1 MAERIGSWLAA
12 WASAVVGRPRLTT
25 AVTLAVGALAAWFAA
40 GNLGVNTDTAN
51 MIAPTIPWRQH
62 YNEYRDAFPLRD
74 RNLLIVIDAS
84 SPVRADEFAADLLA
98 ELRKQPERYRS
109 PLLAG
114 EGEFFERNGLL
125 YMPTAELAELT
136 DRLAEAQPLIGLLGG
151 RVDGA
156 AVLDVARTTLAA
168 EGDTAALASFYDELA
183 RTISGAGG
191 SEVSSFAWDRL
202 VSNEPPRNPRTWAR
216 RIITLQPAVDFS
228 RMQPAAAAI
237 AAVRAMA
244 ARLDERGDVRVRLT
258 GTVAMEHEELQSV
271 SRGAGLGAAATLV
284 MVALV
289 LYAALR
295 SWRLLAASIV
305 TLIVGLSLT
314 AAFAAVAVGQLNLL
328 SIAFV
333 VLNVGLGSDYVIHV
347 LLRYRELTAAG
358 EAAKPALVETVR
370 GVGSSLV
377 LCAVTTAAGF
387 YAFIPTTF
395 SGVSELGLIAGTGVF
410 FGLFASVTL
419 LPALVAWWDE
429 PRRSGAAP
437 TWLDPRIFAP
447 LSRRPRLVLGVTA
460 AVLVA
465 VFAALPRVTFDS
477 NPIHLRDPESESV
490 STLLELAA
498 AGEAPLLNLV
508 AVAPD
513 NTTARGW
520 ASALRERPEVRAVT
534 TTDAL
539 VPAEQDE
546 KLALLEDLALLM
558 GTDFG
563 EVERTPADPDAMAAA
578 LAALEAA
585 STDHAAARGLHD
597 AAADLRGRLAGG
609 AESYR
614 DTALRRLDES
624 LTAGLPQELAR
635 LAGALRAGRFDR
647 ADLPA
652 ALAER
657 WLASG
662 GRELVEI
669 APAEDVSDNAAAR
682 RFIAAAHSVVPTAT
696 GLPVVYQEASATVVA
711 AFERALLYAF
721 AMVAAIIWLVLR
733 DFKDTL
739 LVLVPIALAS
749 LLTAA
754 LTVVAGMPFNYA
766 NIIALPLLVGIGV
779 DNGIHVVHRMRTR
792 AGMPAVGQ
800 RRDAGRDARG
810 RATQG
815 AVAEQLP
822 SEGVARLFG
831 TSTMRAVLASGLTT
845 VASFGNLA
853 FSSHVGTASMGILL
867 ALGLAAS
874 MAATLIVLP
883 AWLAL
888 RRPLAK
894 GAAA

>member
-1 MAERIGSWLAA
+1 MAGRIDSWLAA
-12 WASAVVGRPRLTT
+12 WASAVVARPRLT
-25 AVTLAVGALAAWFAA
+25 AAATLAIGVLAVWYAA

-51 MIAPTIPWRQH
+51 MIAPTIAWRQH

-84 SPVRADEFAADLLA
+84 SPARADEFAAELLR

-125 YMPTAELAELT
+125 YMPTAELAALT

-156 AVLDVARTTLAA
+156 AVLGVARTTLAA
-168 EGDTAALASFYDELA
+168 DGDTASLVSFYDELA
-183 RTISGAGG
+183 RTISAAG
-191 SEVSSFAWDRL
+191 SDETATFAWDRL
-202 VSNEPPRNPRTWAR
+202 VSNGPRDPLARAR
-216 RIITLQPAVDFS
+216 RIIALQPTVDFS
-228 RMQPAAAAI
+228 RMQPAAGAI
-237 AAVRAMA
+237 ADLRAMA
-244 ARLDERGDVRVRLT
+244 ASLDERGDVSVRLT

-271 SRGAGLGAAATLV
+271 SRGAGLGAVATLF

-305 TLIVGLSLT
+305 SLILGLSLT

-410 FGLFASVTL
+410 FGLFSSVTL

-429 PRRSGAAP
+429 PRRLGAAP

-447 LSRRPRLVLGVTA
+447 LSRRPRLVIGVTA
-460 AVLVA
+460 VVLVGAFA
-465 VFAALPRVTFDS
+465 VLPRVTFDS
-477 NPIHLRDPESESV
+477 NPIHLRDPDSESV
-490 STLLELAA
+490 RTLLDLSA

-513 NTTARGW
+513 SATARSW
-520 ASALRERPEVRAVT
+520 ASGLREQPEVRTVT
-534 TTDAL
+534 TTDSL

-563 EVERTPADPDAMAAA
+563 EVERAPANPDALAAA

-585 STDHAAARGLHD
+585 STDNAAALRLHD
-597 AAADLRGRLAGG
+597 AAADLREQLTA
-609 AESYR
+609 ATASDR
-614 DTALRRLDES
+614 DATLRRLDES
-624 LTAGLPQELAR
+624 LTGGLPNELSR
-635 LAGALRAGRFDR
+635 LAGALRAERFERD
-647 ADLPA
+647 DLPA
-652 ALAER
+652 ALAGR
-657 WLASG
+657 WVASG

-682 RFIAAAHSVVPTAT
+682 RFISAVHSVVPTAT
-696 GLPVVYQEASATVVA
+696 GLPVVYQEASATVVE

-721 AMVAAIIWLVLR
+721 VMVAAIIWLVLR
-733 DFKDTL
+733 DLRDML

-749 LLTAA
+749 VLTAA
-754 LTVVAGMPFNYA
+754 LTLVVGMPFNYA
-766 NIIALPLLVGIGV
+766 NIIALPLLVGMGV
-779 DNGIHVVHRMRTR
+779 DNGIHVVHRMRS
-792 AGMPAVGQ
+792 G
-800 RRDAGRDARG
+800 DA
-810 RATQG
+810 
-815 AVAEQLP
+815 
-822 SEGVARLFG
+822 ARLFD

-853 FSSHVGTASMGILL
+853 FSAHVGTASMGILL

-888 RRPLAK
+888 RRPPPSE
-894 GAAA
+894 AAT

>member
-1 MAERIGSWLAA
+1 MEHSIGAWLAG
-12 WASAVVGRPRLTT
+12 WASAVVARPRL
-25 AVTLAVGALAAWFAA
+25 AAAAMFALSALAAWYAA

-74 RNLLIVIDAS
+74 RNLVVVVDAS
-84 SPVRADEFAADLLA
+84 APARADEVAADLMR
-98 ELRKQPERYRS
+98 ELRAQPERYRS

-125 YMPTAELAELT
+125 YLSTGELAALT
-136 DRLAEAQPLIGLLGG
+136 DRLAAAQPLIGLLE
-151 RVDGA
+151 RRLDGA
-156 AVLDVARTTLAA
+156 AVLDVARETLTA
-168 EGDTAALASFYDELA
+168 EGAGDTAALVSFYEELA
-183 RTISGAGG
+183 RTIG
-191 SEVSSFAWDRL
+191 SADGREVSPFAWSEL
-202 VSNEPPRNPRTWAR
+202 ISNGPPRDASVSAR
-216 RIITLQPAVDFS
+216 RIIALQPAVDFR
-228 RMQPAAAAI
+228 RMQPAATAI
-237 AAVRAMA
+237 ADLRAVA
-244 ARLDERGDVRVRLT
+244 ARLDAAGDVQVRLT
-258 GTVAMEHEELQSV
+258 GTVAMEHEELLSV
-271 SRGAGLGAAATLV
+271 SRGAGLGALATLV

-305 TLIVGLSLT
+305 TLVVGLTFT

-347 LLRYRELTAAG
+347 LLRYRELVAEGQATNA
-358 EAAKPALVETVR
+358 ALVETVR

-377 LCAVTTAAGF
+377 LCAITTAAGF

-410 FGLFASVTL
+410 FGLFASVAV
-419 LPALVAWWDE
+419 LPALVAWWDR
-429 PRRSGAAP
+429 PQPSSSAP

-447 LSRRPRLVLGVTA
+447 LSRAPRLVLGATA
-460 AVLVA
+460 VVLVA
-465 VFAALPRVTFDS
+465 AFAALPRATFDS
-477 NPIHLRDPESESV
+477 NPIHLRDPDSESV

-513 NTTARGW
+513 NATARGW
-520 ASALRERPEVRAVT
+520 AAALRGQPEVRAVT
-534 TTDAL
+534 TADSL

-546 KLALLEDLALLM
+546 KLVLLEDLALLM
-558 GTDFG
+558 GSDFG
-563 EVERTPADPDAMAAA
+563 ELERTAADPAAVAAA
-578 LAALEAA
+578 LAALEEA
-585 STDHAAARGLHD
+585 SADDPGARALHAAAAGLLERLSAGSASDRD
-597 AAADLRGRLAGG
+597 A
-609 AESYR
+609 
-614 DTALRRLDES
+614 TLRRLDES
-624 LTAGLPQELAR
+624 LTADLPRELAR
-635 LAGALRAGRFDR
+635 LAAALRAARFERD
-647 ADLPA
+647 DLPEAVA
-652 ALAER
+652 AR

-669 APAEDVSDNAAAR
+669 APAENVSDNAAAR
-682 RFIAAAHSVVPTAT
+682 RFIAAVHAVVPTAT

-721 AMVAAIIWLVLR
+721 MMVAGIIWLVLR
-733 DFKDTL
+733 DWRDTL

-749 LLTAA
+749 VLTAA
-754 LTVVAGMPFNYA
+754 LTVAVGMPFNYA
-766 NIIALPLLVGIGV
+766 NIIALPLLVGMGV
-779 DNGIHVVHRMRTR
+779 DNGIHVVHRMRTE
-792 AGMPAVGQ
+792 
-800 RRDAGRDARG
+800 DA
-810 RATQG
+810 
-815 AVAEQLP
+815 
-822 SEGVARLFG
+822 ARLFD

-874 MAATLIVLP
+874 MAATLVVLP

-888 RRPLAK
+888 RAPALRR
-894 GAAA
+894 AA

>member
-1 MAERIGSWLAA
+1 MGHSIGAWLAA
-12 WASAVVGRPRLTT
+12 WASAVVTRPRLAAT
-25 AVTLAVGALAAWFAA
+25 ATLALAAAAAWYAA

-74 RNLLIVIDAS
+74 RNLLIVIDALS
-84 SPVRADEFAADLLA
+84 STRADAFAAELLA
-98 ELRKQPERYRS
+98 ELRKQPERFRS

-125 YMPTAELAELT
+125 YLPTAELAELT
-136 DRLAEAQPLIGLLGG
+136 DRLAAAQPLFGLLGS
-151 RVDGA
+151 RFDGA
-156 AVLDVARTTLAA
+156 TVLDVARVTLTA
-168 EGDTAALASFYDELA
+168 EGDGDATLASFYEELA
-183 RTISGAGG
+183 RTIADAGLREDSALSWDELIATG
-191 SEVSSFAWDRL
+191 SARE
-202 VSNEPPRNPRTWAR
+202 PRNVAR
-216 RIITLQPAVDFS
+216 RIITLQPAADFS

-237 AAVRAMA
+237 ADVRAIA
-244 ARLDERGDVRVRLT
+244 ARLDVNTEVYVRLT
-258 GTVAMEHEELQSV
+258 GTVAMEHEELLSV
-271 SRGAGLGAAATLV
+271 SRGASLGALATLV

-295 SWRLLAASIV
+295 SWRLLFASIV
-305 TLIVGLSLT
+305 TLVVGLSLT

-347 LLRYRELTAAG
+347 LLRYRELVAAG
-358 EAAKPALVETVR
+358 HATNAALVEAVR

-377 LCAVTTAAGF
+377 LCAITTAAGF

-410 FGLFASVTL
+410 FGLFSSVTL
-419 LPALVAWWDE
+419 LPALVAWWDGE
-429 PRRSGAAP
+429 PRRSRGAP
-437 TWLDPRIFAP
+437 TWLDPRVFAP
-447 LSRRPRLVLGVTA
+447 LSQRPRLVLGVTTV
-460 AVLVA
+460 VLVA
-465 VFAALPRVTFDS
+465 AFAALPRVTFDS
-477 NPIHLRDPESESV
+477 NPIHLRDPDSESV

-498 AGEAPLLNLV
+498 AGDAPLLNLV

-513 NTTARGW
+513 NTTARRW
-520 ASALRERPEVRAVT
+520 ATELRERPEVRAVT

-539 VPAEQDE
+539 VPAEQDD

-558 GTDFG
+558 GGGFG
-563 EVERTPADPDAMAAA
+563 EIERAPADTQALAAA
-578 LAALEAA
+578 LAALETA
-585 STDHAAARGLHD
+585 SADQPAARALHD
-597 AAADLRGRLAGG
+597 AAADLRERLATGSDSFRE
-609 AESYR
+609 A
-614 DTALRRLDES
+614 TLRRLDES
-624 LTAGLPQELAR
+624 LAAGLPRELAR
-635 LAGALRAGRFDR
+635 LEGATRAERFGRD
-647 ADLPA
+647 DLPP
-652 ALAER
+652 ALAQR

-682 RFIAAAHSVVPTAT
+682 RFIAAVASVVPTAT

-711 AFERALLYAF
+711 AFGRALLYAF
-721 AMVAAIIWLVLR
+721 VMVAAIIWLVLR
-733 DFKDTL
+733 SAKDTL

-749 LLTAA
+749 VVTAA
-754 LTVVAGMPFNYA
+754 LTVVIGMPFNYA

-779 DNGIHVVHRMRTR
+779 DNGIHVVHRLRS
-792 AGMPAVGQ
+792 
-800 RRDAGRDARG
+800 D
-810 RATQG
+810 
-815 AVAEQLP
+815 E
-822 SEGVARLFG
+822 VARLFD

-883 AWLAL
+883 AWLVP
-888 RRPLAK
+888 RPRKRVAV
-894 GAAA
+894 